1 MTIDSI
7 SEESTTKNLVI
18 DAEKAWKKPNI
29 ATEEPIN
36 VYLDKIMVTVLTPF
50 PFETSSRF

>member
-1 MTIDSI
+1 MTIESI